1 MEESY
6 PAFLGYLMKES
17 EIEMVAEMQLFLLL
31 QSIYACH
38 AISSISNHS
47 TQGDSAT

>member
-1 MEESY
+1 
-6 PAFLGYLMKES
+6 MKES
-17 EIEMVAEMQLFLLL
+17 EIERAVEMQLFLLL

-38 AISSISNHS
+38 AISSTSNHP